1 VEKAESDAPG
11 RSFGIDPPF
20 TARDLR
26 RYVRTID
33 KVNAPSVLS
42 STAHRMTDY
51 RIERDF
57 LGELKVPKDAYWGAQ
72 TQRAIENFPISGIR
86 FGRRFIY
93 ALGLIKMAAAQ
104 TNMELGLLD
113 SKIGKAIVQ
122 ACQEVM
128 DGKLDAQFPL
138 DVFQTGSGTST
149 NMNGNEVIANRANEI
164 LGHPLGEK
172 GPVHPN
178 DHANMGQS
186 SNDVIPSAIHVAALL
201 EIDQGLL
208 PALRELEESLAKKAK
223 EFDPIVK
230 AGRTHLMD
238 ATPIRLGQELSGYQ
252 SEIDHGIRRVSSCRA
267 ALAELAIGGTA
278 VGTGINAHPEFPGR
292 VVEKITATT
301 NTKFRVAEN
310 HFEAQASQDSLVEA
324 SGAIRTVAVSMI
336 KIANDLR
343 WLGSG
348 PHTGLRELNLPPV
361 QPGSS
366 IMPGKVNP
374 VIPEAVMQ
382 VGVTVIGNDV
392 AITVAN
398 THSNLDLCTMMTVM
412 SQRLSQNIELL
423 ANVARVFAHKCIDGI
438 SANIDVLQRYAESS
452 PAIATILN
460 PLIGYEKAAEIA
472 KEAGRT
478 GKTVKQIVI
487 EKKILTPEE
496 AEKVLDPRHL
506 TAASKEML
514 GGGGG

>member
-1 VEKAESDAPG
+1 MTEYRVEK
-11 RSFGIDPPF
+11 
-20 TARDLR
+20 
-26 RYVRTID
+26 
-33 KVNAPSVLS
+33 
-42 STAHRMTDY
+42 
-51 RIERDF
+51 DF
-57 LGELKVPKDAYWGAQ
+57 LGELKVPNDAYWGVQ

-104 TNMELGLLD
+104 TNVELGLLD
-113 SKIGKAIVQ
+113 SKLGKAIVQ
-122 ACQEVM
+122 AAQEVM
-128 DGKLDAQFPL
+128 DGKLDDQFPL

-149 NMNGNEVIANRANEI
+149 NMNANEVIANRANEI
-164 LGHPLGEK
+164 LGSKLGEK

-178 DHANMGQS
+178 DHVNMGQS
-186 SNDVIPSAIHVAALL
+186 SNDVIPTAIHVAALL
-201 EIDQGLL
+201 AIDQDLL

-238 ATPIRLGQELSGYQ
+238 ATPIRLGQEFSGYQ
-252 SEIDHGIRRVSSCRA
+252 SQIDHGIRRISGARA

-278 VGTGINAHPEFPGR
+278 VGTGINAHPDLPGR
-292 VVEKITATT
+292 VVEKISTAT

-310 HFEAQASQDSLVEA
+310 HFEAQAAQDALVEM
-324 SGAIRTVAVSMI
+324 SGAIRTVAVSML

-348 PHTGLRELNLPPV
+348 PHTGLREINLPAV

-382 VGVTVIGNDV
+382 VAVTVIGNDV
-392 AITVAN
+392 AIAVAN
-398 THSNLDLCTMMTVM
+398 GHSNLDLCTMMPVM
-412 SQRLSQNIELL
+412 SQRLQQNTELL
-423 ANVARVFAHKCIDGI
+423 ANVARVFAHKCVDGI
-438 SANIDVLQRYAESS
+438 SANVDVLLKHAESS
-452 PAIATILN
+452 PAIATKLN
-460 PLIGYEKAAEIA
+460 PIIGYEKAAEIA

-478 GKTVKQIVI
+478 GKSVKQLVI
-487 EKKILTPEE
+487 EMGLLSPEE
-496 AEKVLDPRHL
+496 AEKVLDPRQL
-506 TAASKEML
+506 TSPSKDLL
-514 GGGGG
+514 GSVGG

>member
-1 VEKAESDAPG
+1 
-11 RSFGIDPPF
+11 
-20 TARDLR
+20 
-26 RYVRTID
+26 
-33 KVNAPSVLS
+33 
-42 STAHRMTDY
+42 MTEY
-51 RIERDF
+51 RIEKDF

-93 ALGLIKMAAAQ
+93 ALGLIKKAAAE

-113 SKIGKAIVQ
+113 SKIGKAIVK
-122 ACQEVM
+122 AAEDVM
-128 DGKLDAQFPL
+128 DGKFDSQFPL
-138 DVFQTGSGTST
+138 DIFQTGSGTST
-149 NMNGNEVIANRANEI
+149 NMNANEVIANRSNEI
-164 LGHPLGEK
+164 LGTPLGEK
-172 GPVHPN
+172 GAVHPN
-178 DHANMGQS
+178 DHVNMGQS
-186 SNDVIPSAIHVAALL
+186 SNDVIPTAIHVAALI
-201 EIDQGLL
+201 EVDQNLL
-208 PALRELEESLAKKAK
+208 PALRELEDSLAKKAK

-238 ATPIRLGQELSGYQ
+238 ATPIRLGQEFSGYQ
-252 SEIDHGIRRVSSCRA
+252 SQIDHGIRRVSSCRA
-267 ALAELAIGGTA
+267 ALAELAIGGT
-278 VGTGINAHPEFPGR
+278 GINAHPEFPGR

-301 NTKFRVAEN
+301 DTKFRVAEN

-382 VGVTVIGNDV
+382 VGVTVIGNDM
-392 AITVAN
+392 AIAVAN
-398 THSNLDLCTMMTVM
+398 SHSNLDLCTMMTVM

-423 ANVARVFAHKCIDGI
+423 ANVSRVFAHRCIEGI

-452 PAIATILN
+452 PAIATTLN
-460 PLIGYEKAAEIA
+460 LLIGYEKASEIA
-472 KEAGRT
+472 KESGRT
-478 GKTVKQIVI
+478 GKTVKQLVI
-487 EKKILTPEE
+487 EKGILSAEE

-506 TAASKEML
+506 TSPSKDLL

>member
-1 VEKAESDAPG
+1 MYELIGNINAPRALSARRRIQMAEFRVEK
-11 RSFGIDPPF
+11 
-20 TARDLR
+20 
-26 RYVRTID
+26 
-33 KVNAPSVLS
+33 
-42 STAHRMTDY
+42 
-51 RIERDF
+51 DF
-57 LGELKVPKDAYWGAQ
+57 LGEVKVPKDAYWGVQ

-93 ALGLIKMAAAQ
+93 ALGLIKMACAQ

-113 SKIGKAIVQ
+113 NKIGKAIVQ

-138 DVFQTGSGTST
+138 DIFQTGSGTST
-149 NMNGNEVIANRANEI
+149 NMNANEVIANRANEI

-178 DHANMGQS
+178 DHVNMGQS
-186 SNDVIPSAIHVAALL
+186 SNDVIPTAIHVAALL
-201 EIDQGLL
+201 EI
-208 PALRELEESLAKKAK
+208 EESLAKKAK

-238 ATPIRLGQELSGYQ
+238 ATPIRLGQEFSGYQ
-252 SEIDHGIRRVSSCRA
+252 SQIDHGIRRVSAARA

-278 VGTGINAHPEFPGR
+278 VGTGINAHPDLPGR
-292 VVEKITATT
+292 VVEKISAAT
-301 NTKFRVAEN
+301 NTKFRVADN
-310 HFEAQASQDSLVEA
+310 HFEAQAARDALVEA
-324 SGAIRTVAVSMI
+324 SGAIRTVAISMM

-348 PHTGLRELNLPPV
+348 PHTGLRELNLPAV

-392 AITVAN
+392 AIAVAN
-398 THSNLDLCTMMTVM
+398 THSNLDLSTMMPVM
-412 SQRLSQNIELL
+412 SQRIQQNIELL

-438 SANIDVLQRYAESS
+438 TANVDVLQRYAESS
-452 PAIATILN
+452 PAIATKLN
-460 PLIGYEKAAEIA
+460 PIIGYEKAAEIA
-472 KEAGRT
+472 KEAGLT
-478 GKTVKQIVI
+478 GKTVK
-487 EKKILTPEE
+487 
-496 AEKVLDPRHL
+496 H
-506 TAASKEML
+506 
-514 GGGGG
+514 